1 MMGLWLV
8 PVLLVSLGLTIALE
22 EAFGWLAGVRGWWNR
37 LLIVLVNILTNPA
50 VVFLY
55 YVNDLYLGW
64 NPMIVTVA
72 LEAAA
77 AAVEAVCYR
86 SAGKIRRPWLFSI
99 GANLF
104 SVTLGAVVTK
114 CF

>member
-22 EAFGWLAGVRGWWNR
+22 EAFGWLAGVRDWWNR

-86 SAGKIRRPWLFSI
+86 LSLIHI
-99 GANLF
+99 
-104 SVTLGAVVTK
+104 
-114 CF
+114 

>member
-1 MMGLWLV
+1 MTCFQL
-8 PVLLVSLGLTIALE
+8 PEAIITTSVSYTHL
-22 EAFGWLAGVRGWWNR
+22 AFGWLAGVRDWWNR

>member
-1 MMGLWLV
+1 
-8 PVLLVSLGLTIALE
+8 
-22 EAFGWLAGVRGWWNR
+22 
-37 LLIVLVNILTNPA
+37 
-50 VVFLY
+50 
-55 YVNDLYLGW
+55 
-64 NPMIVTVA
+64 MIVTVA

>member
-22 EAFGWLAGVRGWWNR
+22 EAFGWLAGVRDWWNR

-86 SAGKIRRPWLFSI
+86 SAGKNLLAPTLSALLALRGAPRR
-99 GANLF
+99 AYAR
-104 SVTLGAVVTK
+104 V
-114 CF
+114 CR

>member
-22 EAFGWLAGVRGWWNR
+22 EAFGWLAGVRDWWNR

-72 LEAAA
+72 LEAAQLQWKPYATDRQGKYA
-77 AAVEAVCYR
+77 APGFFR
-86 SAGKIRRPWLFSI
+86 SAR
-99 GANLF
+99 
-104 SVTLGAVVTK
+104 T
-114 CF
+114 CFLLRWGRW